1 MLKKDWIVIKF
12 STLKQ
17 TPVILKIFPLE
28 CISNRVSIYICL
40 QSNKYVKFI
49 EWMSEDSIFKVFRFQ
64 RKTLLFSYGTF
75 FVIMLII
82 IFFHEI
88 CPGNFSE
95 TIRPISKIF
104 SGMIGIYLKFIPY
117 WDFWKYHFRFRVR
130 VHFLTFY
137 DPFCARKF
145 SKTIKDIELKFS
157 G

>member
-1 MLKKDWIVIKF
+1 MFAILNFEVSSGGKMQWLHVNKALLPLFPPLYHLKVI
-12 STLKQ
+12 
-17 TPVILKIFPLE
+17 
-28 CISNRVSIYICL
+28 
-40 QSNKYVKFI
+40 
-49 EWMSEDSIFKVFRFQ
+49 KVFRFQ

-82 IFFHEI
+82 IFFHKI
-88 CPGNFSE
+88 CPGDFSE

-117 WDFWKYHFRFRVR
+117 WDFWKIHFRFRVR

>member
-1 MLKKDWIVIKF
+1 MFCSTCLTKMWTIKKLWMKNFVIIRALRLRRKDLLLF
-12 STLKQ
+12 C
-17 TPVILKIFPLE
+17 F
-28 CISNRVSIYICL
+28 
-40 QSNKYVKFI
+40 FI
-49 EWMSEDSIFKVFRFQ
+49 KVFRFQ

-82 IFFHEI
+82 IFFHKI
-88 CPGNFSE
+88 CPGDFSE

-117 WDFWKYHFRFRVR
+117 WDFWKIHFRFRVR

-145 SKTIKDIELKFS
+145 SKTNKDIELKFS